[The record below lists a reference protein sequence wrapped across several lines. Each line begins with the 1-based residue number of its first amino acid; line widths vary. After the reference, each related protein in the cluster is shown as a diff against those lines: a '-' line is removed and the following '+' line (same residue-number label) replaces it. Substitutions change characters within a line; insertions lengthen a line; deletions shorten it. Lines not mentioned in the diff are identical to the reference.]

1 VTRSPDP
8 RSRPAHR
15 RGSNLALALAVSALL
30 AVTSTALA
38 QIGHDPDRFVDAAG
52 LTASEDD
59 ADRFEG
65 AGVEVELELRSGV
78 LYAVRGV
85 AVLDAEAIETLARV
99 IGAATG
105 FHDEIEGPVADY
117 LTGQVPDLSGR
128 GEVIVGVERYR
139 LTLDVSGDAEPYTVR
154 YGLGLAEVDPSAFPT
169 ARHAIGP
176 DDAGIVIREFSDF
189 QCPFCKRF
197 VEEVLPLLEATVLH
211 RDDVR
216 FEFHHFPLQ
225 SIHANAFRA
234 AEASECVT
242 DANRGDTGAFWAY
255 HDGLFATLEDW
266 SRLADPDAFFVEL
279 ASEVGLSDDG
289 VSTCLEAGT
298 HRATVDA
305 AYGAAIGLQLRG
317 TPSVFVNGYLLD
329 DFTRLESYLE
339 TIALIEAFAG
349 PEAGSAEDE
358 SHDEPGD
365 EADGSGEE

>member
-1 VTRSPDP
+1 MTRSPDV
-8 RSRPAHR
+8 RSRAAYRLSSH
-15 RGSNLALALAVSALL
+15 LALALAASALL
-30 AVTSTALA
+30 AVTSAALA

-52 LTASEDD
+52 LTASDDD
-59 ADRFEG
+59 AGRFER

-105 FHDEIEGPVADY
+105 FHDEIEGPVAEY
-117 LTGQVPDLSGR
+117 LIAQVPGLSGR
-128 GEVIVGVERYR
+128 GEVIVGVERFR
-139 LTLDVSGDAEPYTVR
+139 LTLDVSGEAEPYTVR
-154 YGLGLAEVDPSAFPT
+154 YGLGLAEVDASAFP
-169 ARHAIGP
+169 AGRHAVGP
-176 DDAGIVIREFSDF
+176 DDARIVIREFSDF

-197 VEEVLPLLEATVLH
+197 VEEVLPLLEATVLQ

-242 DANRGDTGAFWAY
+242 DANVGDAEAFWAY
-255 HDGLFATLEDW
+255 HDGLFETQGDW

-289 VSTCLEAGT
+289 VAACLEAGT
-298 HRATVDA
+298 HRSTVDDG
-305 AYGAAIGLQLRG
+305 YGAAIALQLRG

-329 DFTRLESYLE
+329 DFTRLESYE
-339 TIALIEAFAG
+339 EAIALIEAFVG
-349 PEAGSAEDE
+349 PEAGGAD
-358 SHDEPGD
+358 D
-365 EADGSGEE
+365 EADDEADDGGEE